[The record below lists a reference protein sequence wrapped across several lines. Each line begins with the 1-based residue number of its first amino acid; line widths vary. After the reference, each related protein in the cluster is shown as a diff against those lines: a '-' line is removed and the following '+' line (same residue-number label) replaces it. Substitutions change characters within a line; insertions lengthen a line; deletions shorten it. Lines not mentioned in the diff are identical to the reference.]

1 MAHCEKSKQN
11 YTILTLGPCLLV
23 ENRFAGWVTCFVPD
37 DTTFVRIDLK
47 GPDNSLRLRQVKA
60 LGSVPGAPVAPQSH
74 EMEGPNSS
82 RLIQR
87 DNCRAE
93 TLRVFRLI
101 TGQVFGRLLLAGL
114 ATNYFLFLF
123 PFCKKNHLFSWR
135 AN

>member
-1 MAHCEKSKQN
+1 MKKVN
-11 YTILTLGPCLLV
+11 KIILLRLGPYLLV

-60 LGSVPGAPVAPQSH
+60 LGSVPGAPVAPQPH

-114 ATNYFLFLF
+114 ATKYFFLF
-123 PFCKKNHLFSWR
+123 PFCKKNRLFSWR
-135 AN
+135 ANQ

>member
-1 MAHCEKSKQN
+1 MKKVN
-11 YTILTLGPCLLV
+11 KIILLRLGPYLLV

-60 LGSVPGAPVAPQSH
+60 LGSVPGAPVAPQPH
-74 EMEGPNSS
+74 EMEGPNTS

-114 ATNYFLFLF
+114 ATNYVFLFSISFL
-123 PFCKKNHLFSWR
+123 
-135 AN
+135 